1 MTTIMFLGMTLCLPL
16 AYWLDKK
23 QKRQQQQQ
31 DIEEPLL
38 SQRGDNDDTT
48 AAATP
53 SPRNNKGGIKEILL
67 LSIPTFFDLI
77 ATILMNIGLLSVT
90 ASVYQ
95 MMRGAEMIFAALFAV
110 VFLKRTLN
118 KMHFLGLACCIAGI
132 ALVGSASLFSG
143 EGSASHEIPTS
154 KIAIGMALVV
164 ASQAVQAA
172 QVTFEDYF
180 MADLYIPPLK
190 IVGYEGLFGSIAMV
204 GVMLP
209 LVQWL
214 PGQDGQGVHEDTLD
228 TLTMIRSTP
237 VLMILLLTDMA
248 ALLAYNVSGMLV
260 TGHLGAVFRTVLE
273 TTRTLAVWLVDL
285 LLFYVGAGGGKLGE
299 RWTEWSLIQAAGFV
313 VLVSGTVIYSKGDER
328 EAKEVLAHR
337 LHANVEGEE
346 GALLLNGRGE
356 EEDGDVD
363 YREGGGGGS
372 VISGISS
379 SQGGHPGAISI
390 ARNASLAIPVAVGSM
405 KSTMNMNAFSFTG
418 GGVSVGSMT
427 VLNNRRT
434 SNTRL
439 LSP

>member
-1 MTTIMFLGMTLCLPL
+1 
-16 AYWLDKK
+16 
-23 QKRQQQQQ
+23 
-31 DIEEPLL
+31 
-38 SQRGDNDDTT
+38 
-48 AAATP
+48 
-53 SPRNNKGGIKEILL
+53 
-67 LSIPTFFDLI
+67 
-77 ATILMNIGLLSVT
+77 
-90 ASVYQ
+90 
-95 MMRGAEMIFAALFAV
+95 MIFAALFAV

-143 EGSASHEIPTS
+143 EGSASHDIPTS

-214 PGQDGQGVHEDTLD
+214 PGQDGQGIHEDSLD

-313 VLVSGTVIYSKGDER
+313 VLVSGTIIYSKGDER
-328 EAKEVLAHR
+328 EAKENLVHR
-337 LHANVEGEE
+337 LHATTVEGEE
-346 GALLLNGRGE
+346 GASLLHGEGDEDVHYRGA
-356 EEDGDVD
+356 G
-363 YREGGGGGS
+363 GGGGGS
-372 VISGISS
+372 FIAGISP
-379 SQGGHPGAISI
+379 SQAAGAIPI
-390 ARNASLAIPVAVGSM
+390 GRNVTSLAIPVAVGSM

-418 GGVSVGSMT
+418 GVSVGSMT
-427 VLNNRRT
+427 VLNNRRN